1 MKSVQPMTTAQRPA
15 PRSVARRG
23 SVGAFLR
30 RFARDELGATS
41 FIVIAGLPVLLGM
54 VGLGVEVGLLYAEQ
68 RKLQI
73 AADAAAIAGG
83 QEMLRRSVS
92 GDAQIIA
99 AAKTAAAGNGA
110 VEGQDGVSVTVV
122 PNLDPAGNA
131 PPRVEVAI
139 RQTRQSRLLALIS
152 PDDIEVG
159 ADSAAIL
166 QEEGVCLLALG
177 GGSVSNGLTI
187 AQPLQSTYCSV
198 ASNVDSNFGVT
209 VDAAAWGTVQSV
221 VSYGGYRKYSSQFT
235 ERYGF
240 RDYAREVVD
249 PHAGKVSFAST
260 QLPAAVGGA
269 VCLDEDF
276 WPVDSEERAVINGPQ
291 VFFPAR
297 RCRKTVVTATGV
309 LTLMPGT
316 YYFDSAEFT
325 RPAVSHGSLIVE
337 AGGRVICPTC
347 TDGAGVTLV
356 FMSSNP
362 AIAPG
367 IIWVQSGGILDLR
380 APKAGSSTNEFQF
393 YPDIPYYLS
402 FVNPFPGMVI
412 VQSDF
417 SLHAG
422 NPQLRS
428 TGQNIKLTG
437 LIYMPNNPIEI
448 SGISSPAGC
457 LQVIARRVSVLY
469 STSATTKLDQ
479 NGCAKELGLPEILT
493 YAQPRLVK

>member
-1 MKSVQPMTTAQRPA
+1 MTTVQRMA
-15 PRSVARRG
+15 RGGGTRRG
-23 SVGAFLR
+23 FVRAFLR
-30 RFARDELGATS
+30 RFAGDERGATS
-41 FIVIAGLPVLLGM
+41 FMVIAGLPVLLGM

-92 GDAQIIA
+92 GDAQVIA
-99 AAKTAAAGNGA
+99 AAKTAAAGNGV

-152 PDDIEVG
+152 PEDIEVG

-177 GGSVSNGLTI
+177 GGGVSNGLSI
-187 AQPLQSTYCSV
+187 AQSLQSSYCSV

-221 VSYGGYRKYSSQFT
+221 VSYGGYRKHSSQFT

-260 QLPAAVGGA
+260 QLPAATGGA
-269 VCLDEDF
+269 AQCVDEDF
-276 WPVDSEERAVINGPQ
+276 WPINDDGQAVILEPT
-291 VFFPAR
+291 VLVPAR
-297 RCRKTVVTATGV
+297 RCRTTRVTAAGV
-309 LTLMPGT
+309 LTLAPGT
-316 YYFDSAEFT
+316 YYFDSADFT
-325 RPAVSHGSLIVE
+325 PVVKNKSAGSLIVE
-337 AGGRVICPTC
+337 PGGQVICPTC

-380 APKAGSSTNEFQF
+380 APKAGSSTSEFLMF
-393 YPDIPYYLS
+393 ADTNIFVS

-417 SLHAG
+417 SVHAG

-428 TGQNIKLTG
+428 AGSNIKLTG

-448 SGISSPAGC
+448 SGISSPASC
-457 LQVIARRVSVLY
+457 FQIIARRVSVL
-469 STSATTKLDQ
+469 SSASATTKLEQ
-479 NGCAKELGLPEILT
+479 SGCVKELGLSEILT